1 LTENK
6 KLKKCNLIIIKKVK
20 VDAKENMTKSNDEMI
35 GKKIIVIGSGN
46 WGTTLALLFSKKNK
60 IRLWTINKTEADEI
74 NENKENKNS
83 LPGIKLNS
91 NILAEKKFSSPIEK
105 DDIVIIAIPSRK
117 IESLV
122 EEMIEN
128 KVEECIIVNA
138 SKGVEHSTLKTV
150 SETIFAK
157 LPKIRFANISGPT
170 IARELAEGLPAKAI
184 LASQD
189 VSLLFHLQ
197 KILEND
203 LLKFEFRRD
212 VEGIEL
218 AASLK
223 GLIAIAVGLSDGF
236 GFKTNVFGLIM
247 TYGLHEFKT
256 VMEFLGV
263 RPSTVYSIAGMGD
276 LITTCISEN
285 SRNRKFGKLLAEG
298 LSRDEALKKV
308 GMEVEGVSMAKTI
321 QKLAKFNLSIPL
333 ISCVTRIIFEDVPDR
348 KTELMKTLNSI
359 SG

>member
-1 LTENK
+1 MEKSMSEIDGK
-6 KLKKCNLIIIKKVK
+6 K
-20 VDAKENMTKSNDEMI
+20 SS
-35 GKKIIVIGSGN
+35 GKIIVIGSGN
-46 WGTTLALLFSKKNK
+46 WGTTLALLFSQKNK
-60 IRLWTINKTEADEI
+60 VRLWTISRKEADAI
-74 NENKENKNS
+74 NRDGENKIS
-83 LPGIKLNS
+83 LPGIPLNS
-91 NILAEKKFSSPIEK
+91 NIIAEVKFSSSVKPN
-105 DDIVIIAIPSRK
+105 DILIIAIPSRK

-122 EEMIEN
+122 REMEARKI
-128 KVEECIIVNA
+128 EECIIVNA

-150 SETIFAK
+150 SETILAK

-184 LASQD
+184 LASRD
-189 VSLLFHLQ
+189 VSLLFLLQ
-197 KILEND
+197 EILEND

-247 TYGLHEFKT
+247 TYGLHEFQT
-256 VMEFLGV
+256 VTEFLGV
-263 RPSTVYSIAGMGD
+263 QSSTVYSIAGMGD

-285 SRNRKFGKLLAEG
+285 SRNRKFGKLLAQG
-298 LSRDEALKKV
+298 FSRDEALKKV
-308 GMEVEGVSMAKTI
+308 GMEVEGVSMGKTI

-333 ISCVTRIIFEDVPDR
+333 ISCITRIIFEDVTDR